1 MNSNIEDDPW
11 ASGWNDSSNTSND
24 TTSTPFQSTYLTS
37 SQLFTSSNQN
47 PVSTTSP
54 IPHHLHHQAPSI
66 QSSMNNVPSSYETVY
81 SHFMNKINSITDFEI
96 NIIDKLVNMDYL
108 TNYQKQKILD
118 VIYDNSL
125 LPITQSSKF
134 YQILGL
140 LALEIDVPG
149 TGDFVTLQ
157 FRLNNLPDLPEKF
170 INEITQDVE
179 DDPLMGNRNRNKNDS
194 WGKDNDDD
202 DDGGNIGNTSL
213 INDPLLVDHSHIQD
227 ESSHVG
233 DDSNR
238 VEDQPVASSSVDSEY
253 IEKYINDL
261 KDQFKPLFLG
271 VDLIKIKEV
280 PEKEGILFKH
290 INYIITHNLKIGG
303 SSSGTKKVIR
313 RYSDFVWLMEYLLEK
328 YPFRV
333 IPGLPPKKF
342 TGMYSLIIDSSKS
355 LILNTNDN
363 SHTVGASPDSQF
375 LQRRRRGLHRF
386 LNQLIKHPV
395 LSEEPIVQIFLTV
408 PTDLATWKKQAK
420 IDSSL
425 EFKGQKIQPNFMNTI
440 WPVVGETFLKNWKS
454 AEENIQ
460 NLIDKWVKIIILVE
474 RYERRQQQ
482 ISFDNGK
489 FVEMLNGFSKLN
501 TEIYPDE
508 NQDTKVQHD
517 FSFNSSGDITSINQS
532 LNSIGEFFNKSS
544 QILIDESYVI
554 NTTTLEKFK
563 NYLDYLNSLQ
573 ELFERTKKLSINQI
587 DILDQ
592 RIKEQEVRF
601 KKISDE
607 NPDAKGG
614 ELLKLRQ
621 AIINDKQEIFQQ
633 LNKDWLIKQSCLH
646 EFIYFQETQFLITEV
661 WIEWCKDRFK
671 CQEKLTGLYDNL
683 NHEIIND
690 MPLNR

>member
-1 MNSNIEDDPW
+1 MKRNFFGIYVLN
-11 ASGWNDSSNTSND
+11 SSNTSND

-96 NIIDKLVNMDYL
+96 NIIDKLVSMDYL

-227 ESSHVG
+227 ESSDVG

-342 TGMYSLIIDSSKS
+342 TG
-355 LILNTNDN
+355 
-363 SHTVGASPDSQF
+363 ASPDSQF

-395 LSEEPIVQIFLTV
+395 LSEEPIVQTFLTV

>member
-1 MNSNIEDDPW
+1 
-11 ASGWNDSSNTSND
+11 
-24 TTSTPFQSTYLTS
+24 
-37 SQLFTSSNQN
+37 
-47 PVSTTSP
+47 
-54 IPHHLHHQAPSI
+54 
-66 QSSMNNVPSSYETVY
+66 
-81 SHFMNKINSITDFEI
+81 
-96 NIIDKLVNMDYL
+96 
-108 TNYQKQKILD
+108 
-118 VIYDNSL
+118 
-125 LPITQSSKF
+125 
-134 YQILGL
+134 
-140 LALEIDVPG
+140 
-149 TGDFVTLQ
+149 
-157 FRLNNLPDLPEKF
+157 
-170 INEITQDVE
+170 
-179 DDPLMGNRNRNKNDS
+179 
-194 WGKDNDDD
+194 
-202 DDGGNIGNTSL
+202 
-213 INDPLLVDHSHIQD
+213 
-227 ESSHVG
+227 
-233 DDSNR
+233 
-238 VEDQPVASSSVDSEY
+238 
-253 IEKYINDL
+253 
-261 KDQFKPLFLG
+261 
-271 VDLIKIKEV
+271 
-280 PEKEGILFKH
+280 
-290 INYIITHNLKIGG
+290 
-303 SSSGTKKVIR
+303 
-313 RYSDFVWLMEYLLEK
+313 
-328 YPFRV
+328 
-333 IPGLPPKKF
+333 
-342 TGMYSLIIDSSKS
+342 
-355 LILNTNDN
+355 
-363 SHTVGASPDSQF
+363 
-375 LQRRRRGLHRF
+375 
-386 LNQLIKHPV
+386 
-395 LSEEPIVQIFLTV
+395 
-408 PTDLATWKKQAK
+408 
-420 IDSSL
+420 
-425 EFKGQKIQPNFMNTI
+425 MNTI

>member
-96 NIIDKLVNMDYL
+96 NIIDKLVSMDYL

-227 ESSHVG
+227 ESSDVG

-342 TGMYSLIIDSSKS
+342 TG
-355 LILNTNDN
+355 
-363 SHTVGASPDSQF
+363 ASPDSQF

-395 LSEEPIVQIFLTV
+395 LSEEPIVQTFLTV

>member
-37 SQLFTSSNQN
+37 SRLFTSSNQN

-342 TGMYSLIIDSSKS
+342 TG
-355 LILNTNDN
+355 
-363 SHTVGASPDSQF
+363 ASPDSQF

-395 LSEEPIVQIFLTV
+395 LSEEPIVQTFLTV